1 MGDTV
6 RYVPRQNSALCSK
19 VDDALCC
26 VVSCAAATAA
36 AEAYPGFKCNLKP
49 PPAFCLVQSTLHKSA
64 G

>member
-1 MGDTV
+1 MLC
-6 RYVPRQNSALCSK
+6 ALCSK

-26 VVSCAAATAA
+26 VVSCAAVAATAA